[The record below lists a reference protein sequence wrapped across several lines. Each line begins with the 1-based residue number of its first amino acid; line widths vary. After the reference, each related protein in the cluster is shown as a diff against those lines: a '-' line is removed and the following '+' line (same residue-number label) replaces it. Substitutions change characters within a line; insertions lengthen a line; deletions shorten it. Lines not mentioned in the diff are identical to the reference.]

1 MAKSPLT
8 VLSLTLITV
17 GSVDSIRNLPVA
29 ALVGPDLFLYFVLA
43 FLFFLFPC
51 ALIACWFVKQ
61 SPEGIYGWIKTSL
74 GQQTGFLAIWFQW
87 MQNLLIY
94 PTFFSFIAGAFLYC
108 IDPQLTQ
115 QKSILFIII
124 NGLIW
129 GLTYFNIRGIN
140 LSHRITILCTLCGLL
155 IPFVLILVIGVLW
168 LIMHPQSIH
177 LSTPAHQETWTSLTA
192 IILSFCGI
200 EIAAVHAHDSKPGV
214 FTKAIMLSVLIIF
227 ATMLF
232 GSLTLAMLLSPQ
244 QLNFI
249 SGIPELFKLFF
260 TQIHLEKI
268 TILINGLI
276 VIGCIGCANSWL
288 NSPLKGLLFA
298 SKDITKAEPTKTKV
312 TQLLCIQAFG
322 VSLISTLFLMLPSI
336 NASYWI
342 MITLATQMY
351 LLMYV
356 LMFIGA
362 IRLSWKQKSL
372 HRWGILLTS
381 LMGLIGIGIVFTV
394 SFAQPPSFKQNSQL
408 LYSLLL
414 GLSLLLM
421 AGTSLLGKNLLYY
434 SQLPYLKNWRW
445 KKAPENSL
453 F

>member
-29 ALVGPDLFLYFVLA
+29 ALVGPDLFLYFFLA
-43 FLFFLFPC
+43 LLFFLLPC
-51 ALIACWFVKQ
+51 ALISSWFVKQ

-129 GLTYFNIRGIN
+129 GLTWFNIRGIN

-155 IPFVLILVIGVLW
+155 IPFVLILVIGILW

-177 LSTPAHQETWTSLTA
+177 LSIPAHQETWSSLTA

-200 EIAAVHAHDSKPGV
+200 EVAAVHAHDSKPGA

-227 ATMLF
+227 VTMLF

-249 SGIPELFKLFF
+249 SGIPELFNLFF
-260 TQIHLEKI
+260 SQIHLEKI
-268 TILINGLI
+268 GILINGLI
-276 VIGCIGCANSWL
+276 VVGCIGCANSWL

-298 SKDITKAEPTKTKV
+298 SKDITKVEPTKTKV
-312 TQLLCIQAFG
+312 TQLLCIQACG

-336 NASYWI
+336 NTSYWI

-362 IRLSWKQKSL
+362 VRLSWKQGTW
-372 HRWGILLTS
+372 HRWGILITS

-394 SFAQPPSFKQNSQL
+394 SFAQQPSFKQSSQL

-421 AGTSLLGKNLLYY
+421 AGTSLLGKKLLYY
-434 SQLPYLKNWRW
+434 SQPPYLKNWRW

>member
-1 MAKSPLT
+1 MDAK
-8 VLSLTLITV
+8 
-17 GSVDSIRNLPVA
+17 
-29 ALVGPDLFLYFVLA
+29 
-43 FLFFLFPC
+43 
-51 ALIACWFVKQ
+51 
-61 SPEGIYGWIKTSL
+61 
-74 GQQTGFLAIWFQW
+74 
-87 MQNLLIY
+87 LLIY
-94 PTFFSFIAGAFLYC
+94 PTFLSFIAGAFLYC

-115 QKSILFIII
+115 QKSLLFITI

-129 GLTYFNIRGIN
+129 SLTWFNIRGIN
-140 LSHRITILCTLCGLL
+140 LSHRITILCTLCGLI
-155 IPFVLILVIGVLW
+155 IPFVLILAIGILW

-177 LSTPAHQETWTSLTA
+177 LSIPAHQETWTSLTA

-200 EIAAVHAHDSKPGV
+200 EVAAVHAHDSTPGA

-260 TQIHLEKI
+260 NQIHLERFS
-268 TILINGLI
+268 ILINALI

-298 SKDITKAEPTKTKV
+298 SKDISQEESSPSKT
-312 TQLLCIQAFG
+312 TQLLCIQACG
-322 VSLISTLFLMLPSI
+322 VSLISTLFLILPSI
-336 NASYWI
+336 NTSYWL

-351 LLMYV
+351 LLMYA

-362 IRLSWKQKSL
+362 IRLSWNQGAWQ
-372 HRWGILLTS
+372 RWGILFSS
-381 LMGLIGIGIVFTV
+381 LMGLIGIGIVLIV
-394 SFAQPPSFKQNSQL
+394 SFAQPPAFRQDSQL
-408 LYSLLL
+408 FYSLLL
-414 GLSLLLM
+414 ILCLLLM
-421 AGTSLLGKNLLYY
+421 AGTAFFGKKLLYY
-434 SQLPYLKNWRW
+434 SSQPRSLKNWRL
-445 KKAPENSL
+445 KKATENSL

>member
-17 GSVDSIRNLPVA
+17 GSVDSIRNLPIA
-29 ALVGPDLFLYFVLA
+29 AQVGPDLFLYFFLA
-43 FLFFLFPC
+43 LLLFLLPC
-51 ALIACWFVKQ
+51 ALVVSWFVKQ

-74 GQQTGFLAIWFQW
+74 GQQIGFLAIWFQW

-94 PTFFSFIAGAFLYC
+94 PTFLSFIAGAFLYC
-108 IDPQLTQ
+108 IDPQLIQ
-115 QKSILFIII
+115 QKSILFITI
-124 NGLIW
+124 NVLIW
-129 GLTYFNIRGIN
+129 GLTWFNIRGLN
-140 LSHRITILCTLCGLL
+140 LSHHITILCTLCGLL
-155 IPFVLILVIGVLW
+155 IPFALILAIGVLW

-177 LSTPAHQETWTSLTA
+177 LSIPAHQETWTSLTA

-200 EIAAVHAHDSKPGV
+200 EVAAVHAHDSNPGA

-232 GSLTLAMLLSPQ
+232 GSFTLAMLLSPH

-249 SGIPELFKLFF
+249 SGIPELFSLFF
-260 TQIHLEKI
+260 NQIHLEKI
-268 TILINGLI
+268 SIIINGLI
-276 VIGCIGCANSWL
+276 VVGCIGCANSWL

-298 SKDITKAEPTKTKV
+298 SKDLTKAEPTKTKV
-312 TQLLCIQAFG
+312 TQLLCIQACG

-362 IRLSWKQKSL
+362 IRLSWKQQTL
-372 HRWGILLTS
+372 NRWGILLTS

-394 SFAQPPSFKQNSQL
+394 SFAKPPSFKQDSQL
-408 LYSLLL
+408 LYSLELS
-414 GLSLLLM
+414 LSLLLI
-421 AGTSLLGKNLLYY
+421 AGTSLFGKTLLYY

-445 KKAPENSL
+445 KKATENSL